1 MLLQSLYD
9 IKCLSKIS
17 MASEITGYSMDYAS
31 RGTVTTWQ
39 RKKEYREIKYLCEKK
54 MM

>member
-1 MLLQSLYD
+1 
-9 IKCLSKIS
+9 